1 MYICV
6 CVDAVTGGRLDGDRD
21 LVAYWKFDDP
31 GSEGYESNGI
41 VRDSSGKGNDLDLFT
56 PPKRED
62 VVIEKNGQKL
72 ETGALKFKNNYAI
85 NSDLATM
92 PTRDI
97 TVEFWAKSG
106 DLKPGSDVATTER
119 YAEFLSFATQSRGDG
134 DVNNDFGLADSAF
147 MDDAIRIERYLT
159 EYNSSEYLKESHVTT
174 RGAISVHIN
183 ANRQGNGKHQD
194 NWLDFSTKW

>member
-1 MYICV
+1 M
-6 CVDAVTGGRLDGDRD
+6 DNEGS

-31 GSEGYESNGI
+31 GNEGYESNGI
-41 VRDSSGKGNDLDLFT
+41 VRDSSGTGNDLDLFN
-56 PPKRED
+56 PPARED
-62 VVIEKNGQKL
+62 VVIEGSNGRKL

-97 TVEFWAKSG
+97 TVEFWAQSG
-106 DLKPGSDVATTER
+106 ELKPGTDASTNER
-119 YAEFLSFATQSRGDG
+119 YAEFLSFATQSNGDG
-134 DVNNDFGLADSAF
+134 DVGNDFGLADSAF

-159 EYNSSEYLKESHVTT
+159 EYNRSEYLKNSHVST

-194 NWLDFSTKW
+194 NWLDFSTEW